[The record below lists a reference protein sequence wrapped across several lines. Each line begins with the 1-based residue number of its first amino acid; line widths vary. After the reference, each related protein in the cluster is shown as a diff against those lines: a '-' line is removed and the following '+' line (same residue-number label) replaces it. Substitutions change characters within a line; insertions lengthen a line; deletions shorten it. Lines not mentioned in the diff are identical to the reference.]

1 MAFTH
6 MYQKIPRTIA
16 QNNLVLYRSSM
27 SLRSLIYPPLR
38 AFQQL
43 DRWQQIGIYVLLS
56 LAIFAPFIPG
66 SGWDFLEAYR
76 RETLSRAYGGVT
88 WNPYPAYW
96 LFYPFALLPPK
107 LGFLFWNV
115 FTAVCFIYAIHHAK
129 ALFLPFALSLPAV
142 WIFFSGQIEG
152 VLALGLTLSLFSNP
166 LAVGLGLTLLSLK
179 PQVGV
184 FAILFVLLHRRNWRD
199 LLVPV
204 LVYLLSFAYW
214 GWWIP
219 GWLASI
225 LASNRSSYASMS
237 LLPYSLIL
245 LPLLW
250 IGRSSIKI
258 WLLVESLIMPYF
270 AVYSLAPVMGLGIP
284 VWSYILLWALY
295 IPAPF
300 FEYRV
305 PDYLVPLLLLGVF
318 AWQQWQSYKIAP
330 IAPIIEN
337 LND

>member
-1 MAFTH
+1 
-6 MYQKIPRTIA
+6 
-16 QNNLVLYRSSM
+16 M
-27 SLRSLIYPPLR
+27 SLRSLIYSPLR

-43 DRWQQIGIYVLLS
+43 DSWQQIGIYVLLS

-245 LPLLW
+245 LPLLQW
-250 IGRSSIKI
+250 PI
-258 WLLVESLIMPYF
+258 F
-270 AVYSLAPVMGLGIP
+270 HQNLAPRRKPDNALFYRV
-284 VWSYILLWALY
+284 LLFGAGHGPGHSCVELYFTVGALH
-295 IPAPF
+295 PRTVF
-300 FEYRV
+300 QYRV

-318 AWQQWQSYKIAP
+318 AWQQWQSTKIALSP
-330 IAPIIEN
+330 RSSRT
-337 LND
+337 